1 MISQSN
7 IAEPVI
13 QQFKLLKGLILDVDG
28 VMTSGAISYDDC
40 GNEIKTFHVQDGY
53 GIQALA
59 QAGICVAIMSGRHST
74 AVNRR
79 AQELDITDVYQ
90 GLKDKS
96 VALSTF
102 ARLHGFAYTELAH
115 IGDDIPD
122 LSLFE
127 HVGLSVAV
135 ANAVPQLKQA
145 ADLVLTRSGGDGAIR
160 EFADLLLSIQQK

>member
-1 MISQSN
+1 MTRQLD
-7 IAEPVI
+7 IAENVI
-13 QQFKLLKGLILDVDG
+13 HQLKTLRGLILDVDG
-28 VMTSGAISYDDC
+28 VMTSGTISYDDS
-40 GNEIKTFHVQDGY
+40 GNEVKTFHVQDGY
-53 GIQALA
+53 GIHALKH
-59 QAGICVAIMSGRHST
+59 AGIRVAIMSGRYSA
-74 AVNRR
+74 AVDRR

-102 ARLHGFAYTELAH
+102 AELHGFAYTELAH

-127 HVGLSVAV
+127 HVGFSVAV